1 MGITVSI
8 TDPHT
13 IPRQEMIAITDYLLL
28 VAQPRVESKPCC
40 RAEPLLTITEPE
52 VPQCKT
58 EPQIA
63 GTTALGYGVEPT
75 VPEILNTV
83 EPTTL
88 FVNEPAAIGSSVPTS
103 VEPTTQTSSP
113 APSYVP
119 PLPDLDS
126 RGLPWD
132 ARIHSSSKNRNAD
145 GSWRKLRGVHEGFV
159 NDVENELSMTMNAPA
174 VPVAP
179 IEEPVTQ
186 TPSETV
192 IPDVPVVPVDEP
204 VSFNDFMQYL
214 TPKLAAGEINPA
226 QVAGVIASVELPH
239 IGALFNR
246 PDLIPAVK
254 QKIEALL

>member
-1 MGITVSI
+1 MGVTVTI

-28 VAQPRVESKPCC
+28 VAQPRTEPKPCC

-52 VPQCKT
+52 VPQCKAEPAVLRVDENPIFPITAGPLPT
-58 EPQIA
+58 EVPELPVVLEQNIE
-63 GTTALGYGVEPT
+63 TALAT
-75 VPEILNTV
+75 
-83 EPTTL
+83 
-88 FVNEPAAIGSSVPTS
+88 
-103 VEPTTQTSSP
+103 
-113 APSYVP
+113 PSYVP

-159 NDVENELSMTMNAPA
+159 NDVENELSRTMNAPA